1 MSELKNLLYMSKED
15 FKNIGIFGHPKRGN
29 EVISFLEMIGGK
41 QRTIPYDGRCSDKIY
56 YVGYDGYINTFC
68 PKSTGRIYYL
78 TYRIETLDALYP
90 YKLKDYVL
98 LNNGIYG
105 CISKIYWNKEYEEFM
120 YDIEAITFNRTYEG
134 IRIKDIRENLKMTH
148 KKMVLDEKQYG
159 EKFELILGDYEI
171 VEEDGKTY
179 AVLKDKYPKTYNE
192 ACKYL
197 GLDSRNLTYSNIE
210 VLHAGRP
217 YYEQLLAF
225 ERLMICKDAFCKA
238 HNNWTPDWS
247 SKDKK
252 FAISLDKDNDFI
264 FIEIENRPRVFSF
277 PTKEIAQ
284 KFYDRFIEDLE
295 ICKKFI

>member
-1 MSELKNLLYMSKED
+1 MSKN
-15 FKNIGIFGHPKRGN
+15 KKKSVGIFGHPTRGN
-29 EVISFLEMIGGK
+29 EIISFLEMIGGK
-41 QRTIPYDGRCSDKIY
+41 QHSIPYDGRRSDTIY
-56 YVGYDGYINTFC
+56 YIDYDGYINTFC
-68 PKSTGRIYYL
+68 PKNNGQIYDIV
-78 TYRIETLDALYP
+78 YRIETLDTLYP

-105 CISKIYWNKEYEEFM
+105 YISKIYWSKEYEEFM
-120 YDIEAITFNRTYEG
+120 YDINSSTFNRTYEG
-134 IRIKDIRENLKMTH
+134 IRIKDINEKLNLMS
-148 KKMVLDEKQYG
+148 KKMVFDEKQCG
-159 EKFELILGDYEI
+159 EKFELILGEYEI
-171 VEEDGKTY
+171 VEENGKTY

-197 GLDSRNLTYSNIE
+197 GFDSRNLTYSNIE

-225 ERLMICKDAFCKA
+225 ERLMICKDAFWKA
-238 HNNWTPDWS
+238 YNNWTPDWT

-252 FAISLDKDNDFI
+252 YAIVLDKDNNFI
-264 FIEIENRPRVFSF
+264 FTEIENRPRVFSF
-277 PTKEIAQ
+277 ATKEIAQ

>member
-1 MSELKNLLYMSKED
+1 MLKED
-15 FKNIGIFGHPKRGN
+15 YKNIGIFGHPTRGN

-68 PKSTGRIYYL
+68 PKSTGKIYYL

-90 YKLKDYVL
+90 YKLNDYVL

-105 CISKIYWNKEYEEFM
+105 QISKIYWNKEYEEFM
-120 YDIEAITFNRTYEG
+120 YDIEAITMKRTYEG
-134 IRIKDIRENLKMTH
+134 IRIKDIREILKMTP

-171 VEEDGKTY
+171 VEENGKTY

-225 ERLMICKDAFCKA
+225 ERLMVCKDAFWEA
-238 HNNWTPDWS
+238 YNNWNPDWS

-252 FAISLDKDNDFI
+252 YAIVLDKDNDFI
-264 FIEIENRPRVFSF
+264 FTEIENRPRVFSF

-284 KFYDRFIEDLE
+284 KFYDRFIKDLE

>member
-1 MSELKNLLYMSKED
+1 MSKED
-15 FKNIGIFGHPKRGN
+15 FKNIGVFGHPKRGD

-56 YVGYDGYINTFC
+56 YIGYDGYINAFC

-105 CISKIYWNKEYEEFM
+105 QISKIYWNKEYEEFM
-120 YDIEAITFNRTYEG
+120 YDIEAITMKRTYEG
-134 IRIKDIRENLKMTH
+134 IRIKDIREILKMTP

-225 ERLMICKDAFCKA
+225 ERLMVCKDAFWKTY
-238 HNNWTPDWS
+238 NNWTPDWV

-252 FAISLDKDNDFI
+252 YAIVLDKDNNFI
-264 FIEIENRPRVFSF
+264 FTEIENRPRVFSF

>member
-15 FKNIGIFGHPKRGN
+15 FKNIGIFGHPKRGD

-41 QRTIPYDGRCSDKIY
+41 QKSIPYDGRCSDKIY
-56 YVGYDGYINTFC
+56 YVGYDGYINSFC

>member
-1 MSELKNLLYMSKED
+1 MSKED

-105 CISKIYWNKEYEEFM
+105 YISKIYWNKEYEEFM
-120 YDIEAITFNRTYEG
+120 YDIKSLEFNRTYEG
-134 IRIKDIRENLKMTH
+134 IRIKDIRENLKITH

-225 ERLMICKDAFCKA
+225 ERLMVCKDAFWKA
-238 HNNWTPDWS
+238 YNNWIPDWT

-252 FAISLDKDNDFI
+252 YAISLDKDNNFI
-264 FIEIENRPRVFSF
+264 FTEIENRPRVFSF
-277 PTKEIAQ
+277 PTKENAQ